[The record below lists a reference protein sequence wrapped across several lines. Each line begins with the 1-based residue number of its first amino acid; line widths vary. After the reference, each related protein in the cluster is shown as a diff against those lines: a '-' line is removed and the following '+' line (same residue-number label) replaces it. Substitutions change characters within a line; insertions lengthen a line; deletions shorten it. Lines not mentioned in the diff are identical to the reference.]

1 MNSLAVSP
9 EFPLPISKY
18 CIVNKPINKPKHHI
32 TKSLQSFYFNS
43 EAPDAFRLDN
53 LKENKYSYK
62 NPFYNEILP
71 VDRNEAFKKMDFNAK
86 QVKLIDFIKSNRELS
101 QDPKILKYI
110 RTDFDVEMA
119 KKREKLKHDNENK
132 NNYSLKNAISYDNL
146 KDRKIFEKGLSIL
159 KTDIPKISFKYKNQ
173 IDNNNLEPILNNKY
187 KISKFD
193 KENFKT
199 FSSNIEV
206 KKSGCFGNINDY
218 DIKEG
223 DTLNDNLMCHIKRKS
238 NSTYNVLT
246 HRNEIIN
253 YPNIINNKWNKYQ
266 ENFFLFMNKGG
277 FRKKGGIFNELNDKI
292 ISVIKPK
299 KSFEGLNK
307 KNNNNNNK
315 SKNNIN
321 NNHSRNLLIKTNKTI
336 Y

>member
-1 MNSLAVSP
+1 
-9 EFPLPISKY
+9 
-18 CIVNKPINKPKHHI
+18 
-32 TKSLQSFYFNS
+32 
-43 EAPDAFRLDN
+43 
-53 LKENKYSYK
+53 
-62 NPFYNEILP
+62 
-71 VDRNEAFKKMDFNAK
+71 
-86 QVKLIDFIKSNRELS
+86 
-101 QDPKILKYI
+101 
-110 RTDFDVEMA
+110 
-119 KKREKLKHDNENK
+119 
-132 NNYSLKNAISYDNL
+132 
-146 KDRKIFEKGLSIL
+146 
-159 KTDIPKISFKYKNQ
+159 
-173 IDNNNLEPILNNKY
+173 
-187 KISKFD
+187 
-193 KENFKT
+193 
-199 FSSNIEV
+199 
-206 KKSGCFGNINDY
+206 
-218 DIKEG
+218 
-223 DTLNDNLMCHIKRKS
+223 MCHIKRKS

>member
-1 MNSLAVSP
+1 
-9 EFPLPISKY
+9 
-18 CIVNKPINKPKHHI
+18 
-32 TKSLQSFYFNS
+32 
-43 EAPDAFRLDN
+43 
-53 LKENKYSYK
+53 
-62 NPFYNEILP
+62 
-71 VDRNEAFKKMDFNAK
+71 MDFNAK

-132 NNYSLKNAISYDNL
+132 NNNSLKNAISYDNL